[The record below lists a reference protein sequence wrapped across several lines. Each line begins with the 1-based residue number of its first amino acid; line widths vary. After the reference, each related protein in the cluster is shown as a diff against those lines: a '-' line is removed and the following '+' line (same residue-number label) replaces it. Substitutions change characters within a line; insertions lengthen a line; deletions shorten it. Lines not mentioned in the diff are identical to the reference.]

1 MQVEYAVQMKCN
13 SCKEAIVRELSTFQG
28 IKIEDINV
36 QEQRLVLQ
44 LGEESPSAFQI
55 QSIIEDKLKINA
67 IIRGT
72 GNFVTSVAEI
82 RGSEKYQNVFGVARF
97 VQNENK
103 QCLLDAV
110 IDGLET
116 NQQYQLGVHE
126 YGDLSEPSYSSI
138 GNQIFSFAKDI
149 PCASSKLNIKN
160 KVDNCDLASFIGH
173 AFAISKGAEVVG
185 AGIVARASKVM
196 DNSKKI
202 CACSGR
208 TLWEEREDNKN

>member
-1 MQVEYAVQMKCN
+1 MKCN
-13 SCKEAIVRELSTFQG
+13 SCRDAILRELSSIKG

-82 RGSEKYQNVFGVARF
+82 RGSEKYQKNVIGVARF
-97 VQNENK
+97 VQNESK

-110 IDGLET
+110 IDGLEM
-116 NQQYQLGVHE
+116 NQKYQIGVHE

-149 PCASSKLNIKN
+149 LCTSTKLNIKN

-173 AFAISKGAEVVG
+173 AFAISKGTEVVG

-208 TLWEEREDNKN
+208 TLWEEREDNKI

>member
-1 MQVEYAVQMKCN
+1 MKCN
-13 SCKEAIVRELSTFQG
+13 SCRDAILRELSSIKG

-67 IIRGT
+67 IIRGN

-82 RGSEKYQNVFGVARF
+82 RGSEKYQKNVIGVARF
-97 VQNENK
+97 VQNESK

-110 IDGLET
+110 IDGLEM
-116 NQQYQLGVHE
+116 NQKYQIGVHE

-149 PCASSKLNIKN
+149 LCTSTKLNIKN

-173 AFAISKGAEVVG
+173 AFAISKGTEVVG

-208 TLWEEREDNKN
+208 TLWEEREDNKI